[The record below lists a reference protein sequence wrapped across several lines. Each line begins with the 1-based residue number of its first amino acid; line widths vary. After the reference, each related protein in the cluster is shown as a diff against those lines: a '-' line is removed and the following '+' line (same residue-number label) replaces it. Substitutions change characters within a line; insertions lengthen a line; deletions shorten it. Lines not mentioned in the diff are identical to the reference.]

1 MTLPGK
7 LCVGIL
13 EEDNPLKSYFRFKP
27 LLVAEE
33 GGYLPFDGAE
43 AFPENGCLR
52 IVPDKNESGHFK
64 ARMRR
69 IGRYA
74 LLDLRAHPGENDK
87 IRPNKNYRVDSA
99 ETNAYIVYSDVV
111 VEPPAGM
118 LFEVLDRAAPE
129 DSSHMAL
136 TMPLPGTP
144 RVLFRDEN
152 GGVAPALWRAVA
164 MEGVEGAVELS
175 REEERILP
183 GLGGE
188 TRLSGFAGEQTCV
201 MLAAP
206 GALLIRAAEAPEG
219 AEAAEAPAPVVPR
232 PVEVKPVETKPAE
245 ARPVEV
251 KPVETRPAE
260 ARPIESK
267 PAGAPAPRAERP
279 ERVDA
284 PREREKPRLS
294 ARAQAMALQ
303 TGLNPRRSRSLQEI
317 IDDRWRRSRF
327 DQLGHPVPGEA
338 TGMPVESPVERAM
351 DALRAAWRI
360 EETRPK
366 LAEAIGELE
375 GMSGAIQKGAARRED
390 EARAQRLNELEAQR
404 LRLLN
409 EVSALEARRADA
421 RERLLEDVRRDNAR
435 QLAEG
440 ERRLEALKADITACE
455 ERAQGARAALAEA
468 ESAYA
473 EAEKRLAARAMET
486 KALRFLQT
494 PAERVP
500 TDSALPSAGELI
512 SDVRTYL
519 ERAGVP
525 LSHDQAV
532 EVLAALTLSPVTVLC
547 GSAFAP
553 KGELARALA
562 GALGLG
568 NRFLCLSDP
577 RHYEV
582 RDAQLR
588 ALLEDKNDPA
598 PALILLENCNEV
610 ARVPFVTSV
619 VWQLEPLNRPLCP
632 ARLLLTASD
641 GGAPLATELLDMAFV
656 LRLEPESADTPWH
669 EEREAL
675 VEPELAVSRA
685 ALNNIFRPH
694 AEAVT
699 EEVRERMARLRADLA
714 AHGVRFSRRTLD
726 AVWLFCAAAAPLLRE
741 RSPMQAL
748 DMALAHRALPAL
760 LSSAPLEALKAMP
773 EMVTDLEEC
782 RKLLERPLP
791 IFPTLL

>member
-152 GGVAPALWRAVA
+152 GGVAPALWRAAA

-188 TRLSGFAGEQTCV
+188 TRLPGFAGEQTCV

-206 GALLIRAAEAPEG
+206 GALLTRAAEATEG
-219 AEAAEAPAPVVPR
+219 AEATEAHAPV
-232 PVEVKPVETKPAE
+232 A

-251 KPVETRPAE
+251 RPVEAPSPIEAQQIEAPSPVAARPAE
-260 ARPIESK
+260 APS
-267 PAGAPAPRAERP
+267 PRP
-279 ERVDA
+279 ERPGRAEA

-375 GMSGAIQKGAARRED
+375 GMSGAIQKGAAKRED

-409 EVSALEARRADA
+409 EVSALEARRVDA

-440 ERRLEALKADITACE
+440 ERRLEALKADIAACE

-532 EVLAALTLSPVTVLC
+532 ELLAALTLSPVTVLC
-547 GSAFAP
+547 GPALAP

-582 RDAQLR
+582 RNAQLR

-598 PALILLENCNEV
+598 PAMILLENCNEI
-610 ARVPFVTSV
+610 ARVPFVSSIM
-619 VWQLEPLNRPLCP
+619 WQLEPLSRPLCP

-641 GGAPLATELLDMAFV
+641 EGSPLATELLDTAFV
-656 LRLEPESADTPWH
+656 LWLEPESADTPWH
-669 EEREAL
+669 EEREAP

-685 ALNNIFRPH
+685 ALENIFRPH

-748 DMALAHRALPAL
+748 DLALAHRALPAL

-782 RKLLERPLP
+782 KKLLERPLP

>member
-152 GGVAPALWRAVA
+152 GGVAPALWRAAA

-188 TRLSGFAGEQTCV
+188 TRLPGFAGEQTCV

-206 GALLIRAAEAPEG
+206 GALLTRAAEATDG
-219 AEAAEAPAPVVPR
+219 AEATEAPAPVEVR
-232 PVEVKPVETKPAE
+232 PVEAPTPIE
-245 ARPVEV
+245 ARPVEAPA
-251 KPVETRPAE
+251 PVAARPAE
-260 ARPIESK
+260 APS
-267 PAGAPAPRAERP
+267 PRP
-279 ERVDA
+279 ERPGRAEA

-338 TGMPVESPVERAM
+338 TGIPVESPVERAM

-375 GMSGAIQKGAARRED
+375 GMSGAIQKGAAKRED

-440 ERRLEALKADITACE
+440 ERKLEALKADIAACE

-519 ERAGVP
+519 ERVGVP

-532 EVLAALTLSPVTVLC
+532 ELLAALTLSPVTVLC
-547 GSAFAP
+547 GPALAP

-582 RDAQLR
+582 RNAQLR

-598 PALILLENCNEV
+598 PAMILLENCNEI
-610 ARVPFVTSV
+610 ARVPFVSSIM
-619 VWQLEPLNRPLCP
+619 WQLEPLSRPLCP

-641 GGAPLATELLDMAFV
+641 EGSPLATELLDTAFV
-656 LRLEPESADTPWH
+656 LWLEPESADTPWH
-669 EEREAL
+669 EEREAP

-685 ALNNIFRPH
+685 ALENIFRPH

-748 DMALAHRALPAL
+748 DLALAHRALPAL
-760 LSSAPLEALKAMP
+760 LSSTPLEALEAMP

>member
-87 IRPNKNYRVDSA
+87 IRPNKNYHVDSA

-152 GGVAPALWRAVA
+152 GGVAPALWRAAA

-188 TRLSGFAGEQTCV
+188 TRLPGFAGEQTCV

-206 GALLIRAAEAPEG
+206 GALLTRAAEATEG
-219 AEAAEAPAPVVPR
+219 AEATEAHAPVV
-232 PVEVKPVETKPAE
+232 

-251 KPVETRPAE
+251 RPVEAPSPIE
-260 ARPIESK
+260 ARPIE
-267 PAGAPAPRAERP
+267 APSPVAARPVETPSARAERP
-279 ERVDA
+279 GRAEA

-375 GMSGAIQKGAARRED
+375 GMSGAIQKGAAKRED

-440 ERRLEALKADITACE
+440 ERKLEALKADIAACE

-532 EVLAALTLSPVTVLC
+532 ELLAALTLSPVTVLC
-547 GSAFAP
+547 GPALAP

-582 RDAQLR
+582 RNAQLR

-598 PALILLENCNEV
+598 PAMILLENCNEI
-610 ARVPFVTSV
+610 ARVPFVSSIM
-619 VWQLEPLNRPLCP
+619 WQLEPLSRPLCP

-641 GGAPLATELLDMAFV
+641 EGSPLATELLDTAFV
-656 LRLEPESADTPWH
+656 LWLEPESADTPWH
-669 EEREAL
+669 EEREAP

-685 ALNNIFRPH
+685 ALENIFRPH